1 MERYSGCPCL
11 QQSTQLQ
18 HSHIFLIS
26 PVTGYAT
33 AMNFHNYA
41 VSQPE
46 PSFEPKPGYKYVKDW
61 EAKPWAC
68 QGRHKEGHTQVPA
81 PRAPDRT
88 PGHRLCWVGAEHIQ
102 PRILPPAQAHAAD
115 ARGRA
120 QQVEHPGNSP
130 GEPPRLHHLQP
141 GSFPSQ
147 LLSLFLFCPAQNCSS
162 TGFVLV
168 KGTQI

>member
-33 AMNFHNYA
+33 VINSHSYA

-46 PSFEPKPGYKYVKDW
+46 RSFEPKPGYKYVKDW

-68 QGRHKEGHTQVPA
+68 QGRHKEGHTQVLA

-102 PRILPPAQAHAAD
+102 PRILPPARASGTRRRCPGKGTA
-115 ARGRA
+115 GRA
-120 QQVEHPGNSP
+120 S
-130 GEPPRLHHLQP
+130 R
-141 GSFPSQ
+141 
-147 LLSLFLFCPAQNCSS
+147 
-162 TGFVLV
+162 
-168 KGTQI
+168 